1 MEDIYHNIINS
12 DALSFLKIHNISET
26 EDLHLEFEKIASEL
40 MNDWILQINNSKY
53 RIIEIEFYF
62 KGGRH
67 DDNYTHEHELQ
78 KKFGRWYF
86 HGSGL
91 DITFGNNN
99 FYGGI
104 LIREIYNLDTKVKPT
119 YGPINVVTEL
129 FSNIQTVYIN
139 KFSFGLIPD
148 KDKIITRQ
156 TPIAAPRV
164 GLNRTKNPS
173 MYDKLYR
180 FLVLPSKQHAEK
192 AKIAESME
200 RQGYSKEEIK
210 DKLG

>member
-1 MEDIYHNIINS
+1 MGQVDHNMINN
-12 DALSFLKIHNISET
+12 DNLTFLKLQKHPEI
-26 EDLHLEFEKIASEL
+26 EDLHPEFVRISSEL
-40 MNDWILQINNSKY
+40 MNNWILQIEESKY

-62 KGGRH
+62 KGGTH
-67 DDNYTHEHELQ
+67 NDNYTHCHELQ
-78 KKFGRWYF
+78 RKFGRWYF

-91 DITFGNNN
+91 DLTFGNNN

-104 LIREIYNLDTKVKPT
+104 LIREIYNLVTKVKPT

-129 FSNIQTVYIN
+129 FSNIQTVYN
-139 KFSFGLIPD
+139 NTFSFGLIPD

-164 GLNRTKNPS
+164 GLNRIKNPT

-180 FLVLPSKQHAEK
+180 FLVLPNKQHAEK
-192 AKIAESME
+192 SKIAESME

-210 DKLG
+210 DNLG